1 MRINIKRKDQHGSIY
16 KKYINMI
23 DKTLEKNLEKGKEQ
37 EQIWKRNIMIW
48 SKLWLKKI
56 RKWKRKIYI
65 IIK

>member
-37 EQIWKRNIMIW
+37 DQN
-48 SKLWLKKI
+48 LKK
-56 RKWKRKIYI
+56 KYHDLVEVM
-65 IIK
+65 IKKN